1 MKRDIEALQEGCFD
15 LVIIGGGITGAC
27 LCHDAALRGWRV
39 ALVEKGDFGGFT
51 SSASSKLIHGGIRYL
66 PTGQW
71 WKVRESAE
79 ERAVFHHIAPHL
91 TRTVPF
97 LVPTFD
103 QGFMKGRAAL
113 LGGLLVYEA
122 IGAGLNARIRDPN
135 KRIPSSRFIG
145 KHELLRRFPL
155 LSRLDGLTGAYVL
168 YESHMV
174 SSERMTLAF
183 IQSAQRN
190 GAVIANYVQVVDYLQ
205 SRDHTVV
212 GVVAEDRLGKQRFEI
227 RARITANAAGPHIPW
242 VNDLLPGLRL
252 KKRPAGYSK
261 GVHLVTRQCLPD
273 HALTLTTQRKIQGMV
288 TRGGRHVFIIP
299 WRNRSLIGT
308 TNVPYSGDIDDVC
321 VTQQDILDFLEDLNQ
336 CLPGLNLGVD
346 DLHYA
351 WAGLYPLLVREIKPD
366 TYQGTGEYQIIDHE
380 KRDGIQGI
388 VTVFGAKYTT
398 ARRVAEKAADRIGRK
413 LGKPMLGR
421 LARNR
426 RLVGGEIRNLSV
438 ERQALCRLYED
449 RLPEDTLDHLFSMY
463 GMEVHALM
471 PSKQEEE
478 HLLQRIAPDQ
488 PVIRAQVVHALQSE
502 MALTLSDVLFRRTDL
517 ASTGYPGREAVLWAA
532 ETAGRHLGWDE
543 ARKRSEIEAFERS
556 YAVIR
561 AVQGKPEMP
570 IE

>member
-1 MKRDIEALQEGCFD
+1 MKRDLEALQRECFD
-15 LVIIGGGITGAC
+15 LVIIGGGITGGC

-71 WKVRESAE
+71 WKVRESSE

-91 TRTVPF
+91 TRIVPF

-113 LGGLLVYEA
+113 LGGLFVYEA

-145 KHELLRRFPL
+145 KQELLRRFPL
-155 LSRLDGLTGAYVL
+155 LGRLDGLTGAYVL

-174 SSERMTLAF
+174 SSERMTLSF
-183 IQSAQRN
+183 LQSAQRN
-190 GAVIANYVQVVDYLQ
+190 GAVVANYVQVVGYLQ
-205 SRDHTVV
+205 SRDQTVV
-212 GVVAEDRLGKQRFEI
+212 GVVAEDRMGNERFEI

-261 GVHLVTRQCLPD
+261 GVHLVTRPLFPD
-273 HALTLTTQRKIQGMV
+273 HALTLTTQRKIQGV
-288 TRGGRHVFIIP
+288 VNRGGRHVFIIP

-308 TNVPYSGDIDDVC
+308 TNVPYSGEIDDVC
-321 VTQQDILDFLEDLNQ
+321 VTQQDILDFLEDLHH
-336 CLPGLNLGVD
+336 CLPGLNLDVD

-426 RLVGGEIRNLSV
+426 RLVGGEIRDV
-438 ERQALCRLYED
+438 VAERQALGARYGNRLCED
-449 RLPEDTLDHLFSMY
+449 VLDHLFSMY
-463 GMEVHALM
+463 GMESYPLIASCIPDESRL
-471 PSKQEEE
+471 E
-478 HLLQRIAPDQ
+478 RIVADQ
-488 PVIRAQVVHALQSE
+488 PVIRAQVDYSLRSE
-502 MALTLSDVLFRRTDL
+502 MAMTLSDVLFRRTDL

-532 ETAGRHLGWDE
+532 ETAARHLGWGE
-543 ARKRSEIEAFERS
+543 ERKRSEIEAFERS